1 MLKAPAEKAKQIVLE
16 PSSAKGAGAG
26 AGAFPGTAVPVRP
39 CLVPSDGAAGG
50 DTLGTTTVTKPGQE

>member
-26 AGAFPGTAVPVRP
+26 AGAFPGTAVSVRP
-39 CLVPSDGAAGG
+39 CLVPSDGAAEGR
-50 DTLGTTTVTKPGQE
+50 LEQPQ

>member
-26 AGAFPGTAVPVRP
+26 AGVFPGTAVFVRP
-39 CLVPSDGAAGG
+39 CLVPSDGAAEGR
-50 DTLGTTTVTKPGQE
+50 LEQPQ